1 MDSYQ
6 NLLDAHDA
14 RKAADLK
21 LKKAAQQ
28 RYENAAKK
36 AHAFRCNSNL
46 LKSVAVLKWDEMAP
60 VSQRH
65 LIADAENVAANPTIT
80 ANELNRLYKER
91 LTASGDTDSLDLGEW
106 APDDLST
113 EEQVLEELKKYLA
126 DS

>member
-14 RKAADLK
+14 REAADLK

-36 AHAFRCNSNL
+36 GHAFMCISNL
-46 LKSVAVLKWDEMAP
+46 VKSVTLLTWDEMRP

-80 ANELNRLYKER
+80 ATELNRLYKER
-91 LTASGDTDSLDLGEW
+91 LISSGDTDSLDLGEW
-106 APDDLST
+106 APDDLVT
-113 EEQVLEELKKYLA
+113 EEQVLEQLKKYLA

>member
-14 RKAADLK
+14 REAAELK

-36 AHAFRCNSNL
+36 GHAFRCISNL
-46 LKSVAVLKWDEMAP
+46 VKSVTLLTWDEMRP

-65 LIADAENVAANPTIT
+65 LIADAENVAANPAIT
-80 ANELNRLYKER
+80 ATELNRLYKER
-91 LTASGDTDSLDLGEW
+91 LISSGDTDSLDLGEW
-106 APDDLST
+106 APGDLVT
-113 EEQVLEELKKYLA
+113 EEQVLEQLKKYLA